1 MPGDRHERLATVGKL
16 LDESLVTGL
25 PPFVGLTREQ
35 VRLILD
41 DAVSQRHEAGASVF
55 SEGSLAT
62 HFFLL
67 LDGHVRAQRT
77 TPNGEQVILH
87 QIPPGELFGIARAM
101 GLDVYPA
108 TAMVVSESIA
118 LTWPMRLWEP
128 FMARFDGF
136 ARNTFRTVGAR
147 MHDKNDRIMEMATL
161 AVEQRISSALLR
173 LVNQS
178 GRKVPQG
185 IEIDFPITRQDLS
198 EMSGTTLHTVSRTLS
213 AWEKAGIVQ
222 SERRKITVLQ
232 PHRLVVLSQPQ
243 G

>member
-1 MPGDRHERLATVGKL
+1 MGKL
-16 LDESLVTGL
+16 LDESLLAGL
-25 PPFVGLTREQ
+25 PPFLGLERAELRQ
-35 VRLILD
+35 ILD
-41 DAVSQRHEAGASVF
+41 EAVSQRHEAGANVF
-55 SEGSLAT
+55 SEGSPALQ
-62 HFFLL
+62 FYLL

-77 TPNGEQVILH
+77 TRNGDQVILH

-101 GLDVYPA
+101 GLDSYPA
-108 TAMVVSESIA
+108 SAVVVAESIVLA
-118 LTWPMRLWEP
+118 WPMRLWEP
-128 FMARFDGF
+128 FMARFPSF
-136 ARNTFRTVGAR
+136 AKDTFRTVGAR

-178 GRKVPQG
+178 GRKTAEG

-213 AWEKAGIVQ
+213 AWEKAGVVQ
-222 SERRKITVLQ
+222 SERKKITVLQ

>member
-1 MPGDRHERLATVGKL
+1 MGKL

-25 PPFVGLTREQ
+25 PPFLGLARDQ
-35 VRLILD
+35 VRQILD
-41 DAVSQRHEAGASVF
+41 EAVSQRHDAGASVF
-55 SEGSLAT
+55 SEGSPAT
-62 HFFLL
+62 QFFLL

-77 TPNGEQVILH
+77 TRNGDQVILH

-101 GLDVYPA
+101 GLQTYPA
-108 TAMVVSESIA
+108 TAVVVSESIVLA
-118 LTWPMRLWEP
+118 WPMRLWEP

-136 ARNTFRTVGAR
+136 ARNTFQTVGAR

-222 SERRKITVLQ
+222 SERKKITVLQ

-243 G
+243 S